1 MASENDAS
9 LQPSAES
16 VLHCWFAVY
25 ALGVAVFSLVTTQ
38 LLPVGLLTAIAAD
51 MNISVGTVGLTVTLP
66 GIVAAVTAIL
76 FSVVVRRVDRRV
88 LLCLLMAL
96 LTAANLFSACSTS
109 FAGLLMARVL
119 AGVSIGGF
127 FPIVGPLAGR
137 LVPGPAVGRAMSI
150 IFGGVA
156 VAAVMG
162 VPLGTLLGDVT
173 GWRSAFFLMA
183 IGSALT
189 FVALLLSLPRLPTAQ
204 SISFVTLRRV
214 LSNARVQ
221 TGVLI
226 TFLLVTGHFT
236 AYTFVRPILQQLAGI
251 NTVLI
256 GPLLF
261 TYGIAG
267 VLTNFIAGPAAA
279 RDVRSVLLC
288 ITICLSAVLLLL
300 AILST
305 AMMPAIALLFI
316 WGLAYGGVSVSLQT
330 WMNHAEPVE
339 SEAASALFAG
349 MFNLSIALGALIGGL
364 AVDGIGIRS
373 VLWLG
378 GGLVLGALFAVRA
391 K

>member
-1 MASENDAS
+1 
-9 LQPSAES
+9 
-16 VLHCWFAVY
+16 
-25 ALGVAVFSLVTTQ
+25 
-38 LLPVGLLTAIAAD
+38 
-51 MNISVGTVGLTVTLP
+51 
-66 GIVAAVTAIL
+66 
-76 FSVVVRRVDRRV
+76 
-88 LLCLLMAL
+88 MAL
-96 LTAANLFSACSTS
+96 LTAANLFSAYATS
-109 FAGLLMARVL
+109 FAVLLMARVL
-119 AGVSIGGF
+119 AGISIGGF

-137 LVPGPAVGRAMSI
+137 LVPGPAVGRAISI

-156 VAAVMG
+156 VASVMG
-162 VPLGTLLGDVT
+162 VPLGTLLGDAT
-173 GWRSAFFLMA
+173 GWRSAFFVMA

-214 LSNARVQ
+214 LSNARVR

-236 AYTFVRPILQQLAGI
+236 AYTFVRPILQQLTGV

-279 RDVRSVLLC
+279 RDVRRVLLC

-300 AILST
+300 ATLGT

-316 WGLAYGGVSVSLQT
+316 WGLAYGGASVSLQT

>member
-9 LQPSAES
+9 LQPRAES
-16 VLHCWFAVY
+16 VLHYWFAVY
-25 ALGVAVFSLVTTQ
+25 ALGVAVFSLVTTE
-38 LLPVGLLTAIAAD
+38 LLPVGLLTTIAAD
-51 MNISVGTVGLTVTLP
+51 MNVSVGTAGLTVTLP
-66 GIVAAVTAIL
+66 GIVAAVAALL
-76 FSVVVRRVDRRV
+76 FSVAARRVDRRV
-88 LLCLLMAL
+88 LLCILMAL
-96 LTAANLFSACSTS
+96 LTAANLFSAYATS
-109 FAGLLMARVL
+109 FAVLLMARVL
-119 AGVSIGGF
+119 AGISIGGF

-137 LVPGPAVGRAMSI
+137 LVPRPAVGRAISI

-156 VAAVMG
+156 VASVMG
-162 VPLGTLLGDVT
+162 VPLGTLLGDAT
-173 GWRSAFFLMA
+173 GWRSAFFVMA

-214 LSNARVQ
+214 LGNARVR

-236 AYTFVRPILQQLAGI
+236 AYTFVRPILQQLTGV

-279 RDVRSVLLC
+279 RDVRRVLLC

-300 AILST
+300 ATLGT
-305 AMMPAIALLFI
+305 AMLPAIALLFI
-316 WGLAYGGVSVSLQT
+316 WGLAYGGASVSLQT

-349 MFNLSIALGALIGGL
+349 MFNLSIAFGALIGGL
-364 AVDGIGIRS
+364 AIDAIGIRS

-378 GGLVLGALFAVRA
+378 GVLVLGALFAVRA